1 LKEKQIEG
9 LLEKIKGASINQ
21 KKKRRKKKAKNI
33 INNKL
38 NAC

>member
-21 KKKRRKKKAKNI
+21 KKKEKSKKYY
-33 INNKL
+33 
-38 NAC
+38 